1 MTSRDEINVAVVDM
15 LETATGKQIGL
26 CEIPMEPSMP
36 YAILYPMSTGP
47 DEGSWGVPNEDRTFN
62 FQVKC
67 VGADA
72 RQTGWMSSKVCA
84 VMTDRTGTDYTEPLI
99 ITGAAVHWRAT
110 EALGAIV
117 PSGENLYEAND
128 LYQIRIGA

>member
-1 MTSRDEINVAVVDM
+1 MPSRDEINDAFVAM
-15 LETATGKQIGL
+15 LENGTGKQIGL
-26 CEIPMEPSMP
+26 CEIPMNPEMP
-36 YAILYPMSTGP
+36 YAIVYPREAGA
-47 DEGSWGVPNEDRTFN
+47 DEGSWGVPHEDKTYN

-72 RQTGWMSSKVCA
+72 RQAAWMSSKVWG
-84 VMTDRTGTDYTEPLI
+84 VMTNRTGADYAEPLEL
-99 ITGAAVHWRAT
+99 TGAAVHWRAT

-117 PSGENLYEAND
+117 PSGENLYESDD